1 VLINPLVAAACS
13 AGQYLA
19 VVKLLICGVMLSLG
33 AFAEVPTDISDS
45 IVKQLKAARADLDYQ
60 VVSPAPLD
68 GFYEVQVQGGPMLY
82 VSADGKYFF
91 DGSLYQVRP
100 GQFVNIRDL
109 RLNARRQEIFADRD
123 TSDMIIFKPTGD
135 SKAIINVFTD
145 VDCGYC
151 RKLHREVPQLNA
163 MGIEVRYLAY
173 PRAGIPSE
181 SYSKIATAW
190 CAEDQQDALTR
201 IKNGQNLPSAVCTDN
216 PVAKHFELGQQVG
229 VTGTPAVILMDGTL
243 IPGYQPAADFA
254 RILGLSESD
263 S

>member
-1 VLINPLVAAACS
+1 MLINPLLTIARS
-13 AGQYLA
+13 AGQYLVRA
-19 VVKLLICGVMLSLG
+19 KLLICGVMLSLG
-33 AFAEVPTDISDS
+33 AFAEVPADISDS
-45 IVKQLKAARADLDYQ
+45 IVKQLKAARADLDYS
-60 VVSPAPLD
+60 VISLAPLD
-68 GFYEVQVQGGPMLY
+68 GFYEVQVEGGPVLY
-82 VSADGKYFF
+82 VSADGQYFF

-109 RLNARRQEIFADRD
+109 RLNAKRREIFASRD
-123 TSDMIIFKPTGD
+123 IGDMIIFKPAGAT
-135 SKAIINVFTD
+135 KAIMNVFTD

-151 RKLHREVPQLNA
+151 RKLHREVPELNA

-190 CAEDQQDALTR
+190 CADNQQDVFTR
-201 IKNGQNLPSAVCTDN
+201 TKNGENIPSAVCTDN
-216 PVAKHFELGQQVG
+216 PVSVHFELGKKLG

-243 IPGYQPAADFA
+243 ISGYQPAADFA
-254 RILGLSESD
+254 RILGISQSD

>member
-1 VLINPLVAAACS
+1 MLINSFLSAVSGVGRCLVTA
-13 AGQYLA
+13 
-19 VVKLLICGVMLSLG
+19 KLLMVGLMLSLG
-33 AFAEVPTDISDS
+33 ALAEVPADVSER
-45 IVKQLKAARADLDYQ
+45 IVKQLKGARGDLDYQ

-68 GFYEVQVQGGPMLY
+68 GFYEVQVQGGPLLY
-82 VSADGKYFF
+82 VSVDGKHFF
-91 DGSLYQVRP
+91 DGNLYQVRP

-109 RLNARRQEIFADRD
+109 RLNEMRQEIFAGRD
-123 TSDMIIFKPTGD
+123 TGDMIIFKPEGAT
-135 SKAIINVFTD
+135 KAIMNVFTD

-151 RKLHREVPQLNA
+151 RKLHREVPELNA

-181 SYSKIATAW
+181 SYNKIATAW
-190 CAEDQQDALTR
+190 CADNQQDVFTR
-201 IKNGQNLPSAVCTDN
+201 TKNGEKIPSAVCTDN
-216 PVAKHFELGQQVG
+216 PVAEHFELGRQVG

-254 RILGLSESD
+254 RVLGLSQSD

>member
-13 AGQYLA
+13 AGQYFA
-19 VVKLLICGVMLSLG
+19 RVKLLICGVMLSLG

-173 PRAGIPSE
+173 PRAGIPS
-181 SYSKIATAW
+181 
-190 CAEDQQDALTR
+190 
-201 IKNGQNLPSAVCTDN
+201 
-216 PVAKHFELGQQVG
+216 
-229 VTGTPAVILMDGTL
+229 
-243 IPGYQPAADFA
+243 
-254 RILGLSESD
+254 
-263 S
+263 